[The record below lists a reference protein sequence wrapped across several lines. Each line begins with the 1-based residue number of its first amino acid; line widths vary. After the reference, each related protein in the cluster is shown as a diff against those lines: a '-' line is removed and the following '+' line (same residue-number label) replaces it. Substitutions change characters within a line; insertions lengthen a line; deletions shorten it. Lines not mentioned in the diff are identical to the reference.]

1 MKEFLRPALSLF
13 VVLTLLTGLL
23 YPAAIWAVAQL
34 AFARAANGSVVERH
48 GVVVGSELVGQPFS
62 APGHFWSRPSA
73 TSPMPDNGDAS
84 SGSNLGPL
92 NPALVDAVKGRVA
105 ALRAAD
111 PGNTAPVPVDLVTA
125 SASGLDPHVSV
136 AAAQYQ
142 VGRVARA
149 TGLSRER
156 VQALVDRRTEQPLFG
171 FIGEPRVNV
180 LLLNLDLD
188 DARQR

>member
-1 MKEFLRPALSLF
+1 MTSLLRPALSLF
-13 VVLTLLTGLL
+13 VALTLLTGLA
-23 YPAAIWAVAQL
+23 YPALVTGVAQL
-34 AFARAANGSVVERH
+34 AFADAANGSVVVRQ
-48 GVVVGSELVGQPFS
+48 GVPVGSALIGQSFQ

-84 SGSNLGPL
+84 SGSNQGPL

-125 SASGLDPHVSV
+125 SASGLDPHIS
-136 AAAQYQ
+136 AAAARYQ
-142 VGRVARA
+142 VARVARV
-149 TGLSRER
+149 TGLPAAR
-156 VQALVDRRTEQPLFG
+156 VRVLVDRRTEEPLAG
-171 FIGEPRVNV
+171 WLGEARVNV

-188 DARQR
+188 NATAR